1 MKSFPTFVLHF
12 SCSGLWLRIYFHFFL
27 HISFFFRIFVAI
39 LDYSAMMQLVNSNG
53 TVLVEREKPRAMR
66 ANTLT
71 LRAKR
76 LSHGIKKTVRPVL
89 MSKDEFF
96 STVINKTGNGNI

>member
-1 MKSFPTFVLHF
+1 MQKFRRNLQ
-12 SCSGLWLRIYFHFFL
+12 INL
-27 HISFFFRIFVAI
+27 HISKNLRIFAANLEYCV
-39 LDYSAMMQLVNSNG
+39 SMMQLVNNNG
-53 TVLVEREKPRAMR
+53 TVLLEREKPRAMR

-89 MSKDEFF
+89 MSKEEF
-96 STVINKTGNGNI
+96 VAK

>member
-1 MKSFPTFVLHF
+1 MQ
-12 SCSGLWLRIYFHFFL
+12 INL
-27 HISFFFRIFVAI
+27 HISKNLRIFAANLENCV
-39 LDYSAMMQLVNSNG
+39 YMMQLVNNNG
-53 TVLVEREKPRAMR
+53 TVLLEREKPRAMR

-89 MSKDEFF
+89 MSMD
-96 STVINKTGNGNI
+96 VIVFGDFVLTNADNKTTFQFRTPSTGGVEL